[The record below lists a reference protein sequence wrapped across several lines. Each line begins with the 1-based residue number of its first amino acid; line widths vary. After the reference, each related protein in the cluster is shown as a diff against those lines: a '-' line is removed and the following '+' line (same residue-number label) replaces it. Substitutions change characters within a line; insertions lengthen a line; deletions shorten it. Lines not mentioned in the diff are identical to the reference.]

1 MNFACSRRTFGG
13 SRIQDYIMATRRFSH
28 VQLFKLSLLFALV
41 LILFLLYSP
50 FFLSPD
56 RPQFSNLIQSVNLI
70 ISSPYLLLD
79 KIMGI
84 ELSWSQTAMIIFFF
98 WFTPTYTLLIVSHN
112 LFHPEEDESG

>member
-1 MNFACSRRTFGG
+1 
-13 SRIQDYIMATRRFSH
+13 MATIETSVDSQNGLSVFH
-28 VQLFKLSLLFALV
+28 LQLFKLPLLFALG

-50 FFLSPD
+50 FFLSTD

-79 KIMGI
+79 KTMGI
-84 ELSWSQTAMIIFFF
+84 ELGWAQTAMIIFFF
-98 WFTPTYTLLIVSHN
+98 WFTLTYALFIVSQN

>member
-1 MNFACSRRTFGG
+1 
-13 SRIQDYIMATRRFSH
+13 MATCRFFH

-84 ELSWSQTAMIIFFF
+84 KLGWSQTAVIIFFF
-98 WFTPTYTLLIVSHN
+98 WFTLAYALFIVSHN
-112 LFHPEEDESG
+112 LFHPEEDASG